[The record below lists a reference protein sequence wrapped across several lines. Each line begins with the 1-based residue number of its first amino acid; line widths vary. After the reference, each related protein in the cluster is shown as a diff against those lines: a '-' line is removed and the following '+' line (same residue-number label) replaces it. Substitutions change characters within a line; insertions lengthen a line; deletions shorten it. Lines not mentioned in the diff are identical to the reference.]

1 MVQWYFPLVIPWLNY
16 KNLCSFRVALL
27 VDVIPTEDDEVTGG
41 AHEGAGDEKLKEN
54 NVPIS
59 NGR

>member
-1 MVQWYFPLVIPWLNY
+1 LNY
-16 KNLCSFRVALL
+16 KNFCPFHVALL

-59 NGR
+59 NGREP